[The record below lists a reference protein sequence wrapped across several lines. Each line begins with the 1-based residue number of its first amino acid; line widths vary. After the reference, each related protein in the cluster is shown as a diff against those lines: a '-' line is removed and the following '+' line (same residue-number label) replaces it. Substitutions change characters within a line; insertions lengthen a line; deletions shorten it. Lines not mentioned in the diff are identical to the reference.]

1 MNDELRLGA
10 KVRALRRKENL
21 RQAQLAKML
30 EISPSYLN
38 LIEHDRRPLS
48 APLLLKLAQLFDVDL
63 RNFAA
68 ESDAQLT
75 ADLMEV
81 FGDGLFE
88 GYELTSAEVRELI
101 SSFPMIGKAV
111 VHLYQRYR
119 DLHESAATLASEMS
133 GGVAYAGID
142 PSRVPTEEVNDFLQ
156 SRLNYFPELEDAAEA
171 FSREHDLRPDD
182 MYHAMTVYLRDA
194 YGVRIRY
201 VKPGEDRG
209 AVRRFDPE
217 RKELVLSESL
227 PRSSRKF
234 QIAHQ
239 IALLTQSKVF
249 DRIIGEA
256 RLKTAEAQ
264 ALCRVSL
271 ANYYAGAVVMPY
283 GRFIDSVRD
292 CRYDIELLGN
302 RFGVSFEQVCH
313 RLTTLQRPGDEG
325 IPFHFVRSDIAGNI
339 YKRFSASGIQ
349 ISRFGGACP
358 RWVLH
363 AAFLTP
369 STIVTQLSQMLD
381 GSTYFCVARTVM
393 RGARGHHA
401 PRAVHAVTLGC
412 QVKYARQM
420 VYADGVALDNLAAAV
435 PVGVTC
441 RICDRLDC
449 EQRAFPRMHHPLN
462 IDENVRGLS
471 FYAPAS
477 DGGDDF

>member
-1 MNDELRLGA
+1 MSDEMRLGG

-48 APLLLKLAQLFDVDL
+48 APLLLKLARLFQIDL
-63 RNFAA
+63 KEFAA
-68 ESDAQLT
+68 EADTQLV

-81 FGDGLFE
+81 FGDPMFDSYG
-88 GYELTSAEVRELI
+88 LTSTEVRELI
-101 SSFPMIGKAV
+101 ASSPGIGKAV
-111 VHLYQRYR
+111 LHLYQRYR
-119 DLHESAATLASEMS
+119 DAHETAASLAAEMS
-133 GGVAYAGID
+133 GGMAHAGID
-142 PSRVPTEEVNDFLQ
+142 PSRIPTEEVNDFLQ
-156 SRLNYFPELEDAAEA
+156 NRLNHFPELEEAAEA
-171 FSREHDLRPDD
+171 FSREIELRPDD
-182 MYHAMTVYLRDA
+182 MYHAMSEYLRDA
-194 YGVRIRY
+194 HGIRLRY
-201 VKPGEDRG
+201 VRPEDDRG

-239 IALLTQSKVF
+239 IALLTQSEVL
-249 DRIIGEA
+249 DRIVAAA
-256 RLKTAEAQ
+256 RLKSAEAQ

-271 ANYYAGAVVMPY
+271 ANYYAGAVIMPY
-283 GRFIDSVRD
+283 GHFIALVRD
-292 CRYDIELLGN
+292 CRYDIELLAN

-313 RLTTLQRPGDEG
+313 RLTTLRRPGDEG
-325 IPFHFVRSDIAGNI
+325 IPFHFVRADIAGNI

-369 STIVTQLSQMLD
+369 GSVVTQLSRMPD
-381 GSTYFCVARTVM
+381 GTAYFCVARTVT
-393 RGARGHHA
+393 RGARGYHA

-412 QVKYARQM
+412 QVTYARQM
-420 VYADGVALDNLAAAV
+420 VYADGFDLDNLTAAV
-435 PVGVTC
+435 PIGVTC
-441 RICDRLDC
+441 RMCDRVDC
-449 EQRAFPRMHHPLN
+449 EQRAFPRLHHPLN
-462 IDENVRGLS
+462 IDENVRGIS
-471 FYAPAS
+471 FYAPTS

>member
-1 MNDELRLGA
+1 MTDDLRLGTR
-10 KVRALRRKENL
+10 VRALRRKENL

-48 APLLLKLAQLFDVDL
+48 APLLLRLAQLFNVDL
-63 RNFAA
+63 KEFAA
-68 ESDAQLT
+68 ETDAQLA

-81 FGDGLFE
+81 LGDPMFDS
-88 GYELTSAEVRELI
+88 YELTAAEVRELI
-101 SSFPMIGKAV
+101 SGMPTIGKAI
-111 VHLYQRYR
+111 VHLYRRYR
-119 DLHESAATLASEMS
+119 DIHETAASLASEVS

-142 PSRVPTEEVNDFLQ
+142 PSRVPTEEVSDFLQ
-156 SRLNYFPELEDAAEA
+156 SRMNHFPELEDAAEA
-171 FSREHDLRPDD
+171 FSRAHDLRPDD
-182 MYHAMTVYLRDA
+182 MYHAMAEYLREA
-194 YGVRIRY
+194 HAIRIRY
-201 VKPGEDRG
+201 VKPEQDRG

-239 IALLTQSKVF
+239 IALLTQGRVF
-249 DRIIGEA
+249 DRMVAEA
-256 RLKTAEAQ
+256 RLNTAEAQ
-264 ALCRVSL
+264 ALCRVTL
-271 ANYYAGAVVMPY
+271 ANYYAGAVIMPY

-313 RLTTLQRPGDEG
+313 RLTTLQRPGNEG
-325 IPFHFVRSDIAGNI
+325 IPFHFVRADIAGNI

-369 STIVTQLSQMLD
+369 GSLVTQLSQMPD
-381 GSTYFCVARTVM
+381 GTAYFCVGRTVM

-412 QVKYARQM
+412 QVRNARQM
-420 VYADGVALDNLAAAV
+420 VYADGFDLDNLAAAV
-435 PVGVTC
+435 PIGVTC

-449 EQRAFPRMHHPLN
+449 EQRAFPRMHQSLN
-462 IDENVRGLS
+462 IDENVRGIS

-477 DGGDDF
+477 DGGEDF